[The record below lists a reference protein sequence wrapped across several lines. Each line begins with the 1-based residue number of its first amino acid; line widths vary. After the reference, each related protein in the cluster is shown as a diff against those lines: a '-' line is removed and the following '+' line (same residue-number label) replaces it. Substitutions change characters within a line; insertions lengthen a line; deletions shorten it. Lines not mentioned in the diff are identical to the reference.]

1 MQQHDRTDT
10 FLARLER
17 LEHLAQHAREIEA
30 AEDAAGFV
38 ARIDSARAPGDLGA
52 AIIAAAKARSTR
64 RRRR

>member
-17 LEHLAQHAREIEA
+17 LEHLTKHAREIEA

-38 ARIDSARAPGDLGA
+38 ARIDGACAPGELGA